1 MAGLI
6 LHALSI
12 GAGSLAIGPLPG
24 RDGDYAGDL
33 AFIRDWKPALVISA
47 TQRSEMVEAG
57 ADALGADIQDSG
69 ARWMHLPIEDFGV
82 PGPETQALWPDA
94 SAMALAALRGQGR
107 VLIHCK
113 GGCGR
118 SGMLALRLMVEAGE
132 DAVAALL
139 RLRKL
144 RPCAVET
151 DAQLRWAVTG
161 QILNAA
167 TGK

>member
-1 MAGLI
+1 MTDLI
-6 LHALSI
+6 IHALRV
-12 GAGSLAIGPLPG
+12 AEGSLAISQVPG
-24 RDGDYAGDL
+24 REGRYDDDL
-33 AFIRDWKPALVISA
+33 DFIRDWKPSLVITTTTRGELA
-47 TQRSEMVEAG
+47 DVG
-57 ADALGADIQDSG
+57 ADTLGADIQESG
-69 ARWMHLPIEDFGV
+69 TRWLHLPIKDFGI
-82 PGPETQALWPDA
+82 PDDSFLDAWPNASEAAL
-94 SAMALAALRGQGR
+94 SALRGQGR

-132 DAVAALL
+132 DAVEALL

-161 QILNAA
+161 IIPK
-167 TGK
+167 GD

>member
-1 MAGLI
+1 MTDLVI
-6 LHALSI
+6 HAL
-12 GAGSLAIGPLPG
+12 GLAGGSLAISQMPG
-24 RDGDYAGDL
+24 RMGGYADDL
-33 AFIRDWKPALVISA
+33 DFIREWKPSLVITTTTRGELADGSA
-47 TQRSEMVEAG
+47 DT
-57 ADALGADIQDSG
+57 LGADIKESG
-69 ARWMHLPIEDFGV
+69 ARWLHLPIEDYGV
-82 PGPETQALWPDA
+82 PNDAFLEAWPAASDA
-94 SAMALAALRGQGR
+94 TLSALRGHGR

-132 DAVAALL
+132 DAVEALL

-161 QILNAA
+161 VLPA
-167 TGK
+167 GD

>member
-1 MAGLI
+1 MSDLI
-6 LHALSI
+6 IHALRV
-12 GAGSLAIGPLPG
+12 ADGSLAICQMPG
-24 RDGDYAGDL
+24 REGNYEDDL
-33 AFIRDWKPALVISA
+33 DFIREWKPSLVITMTTRGELA
-47 TQRSEMVEAG
+47 DAG
-57 ADALGADIQDSG
+57 AETLGADIQESG
-69 ARWMHLPIEDFGV
+69 ARWLHLPIKDFGI
-82 PGPETQALWPDA
+82 PDSDFMATWPDSRDA
-94 SAMALAALRGQGR
+94 ALSALRGRGR

-132 DAVAALL
+132 DAVEALL

-161 QILNAA
+161 LVQED
-167 TGK
+167 